1 MKGKLARWKG
11 DGATATQADAK
22 YLQILA
28 DSEAQRRER

>member
-11 DGATATQADAK
+11 DEATATQADDK

-28 DSEAQRRER
+28 DSESQRRDR